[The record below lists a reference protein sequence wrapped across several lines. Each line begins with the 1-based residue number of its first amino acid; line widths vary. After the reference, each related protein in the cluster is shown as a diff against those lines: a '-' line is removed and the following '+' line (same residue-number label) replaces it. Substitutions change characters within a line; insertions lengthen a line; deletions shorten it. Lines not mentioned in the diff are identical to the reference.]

1 MKNNEASIF
10 IFIASIFIGILISSS
25 ITFGNTKK
33 TVYLNS
39 KQYQDVYRERSK
51 LISDINDLREQ
62 YFDSKQKI
70 IDFSKTTNDISE
82 TNTQMQDELKLYRMA
97 LGKVDIEG
105 EGVEI
110 ILNDSGGEFT
120 GTVKSSNNVGE
131 MLHDYDIRYVLNALK
146 SAGAE
151 AISVNGQRV
160 LSNSEIY
167 CNAEFILINGIKTG
181 APFNIK
187 AIGDEDKLKSY
198 MLADGS
204 YLKFLEMRSNG
215 NIKFKLSTNS
225 DVKMFSSNNNI
236 KYKNMSAK

>member
-1 MKNNEASIF
+1 MKNNEAAIF

-39 KQYQDVYRERSK
+39 KQYQDVYRNRSK
-51 LISDINDLREQ
+51 LISDINDLGEQ
-62 YFDSKQKI
+62 YFDLKQKI
-70 IDFSKTTNDISE
+70 SDFSKATDNISE
-82 TNTQMQDELKLYRMA
+82 ANRQMKDELTIYRMA
-97 LGKVDIEG
+97 LGNIDIEG
-105 EGVEI
+105 EGVEVS
-110 ILNDSGGEFT
+110 LNDSGGEFT
-120 GTVKSSNNVGE
+120 GTVKGYNNVLE

-151 AISVNGQRV
+151 AVSINGQRV

-187 AIGDEDKLKSY
+187 AIGDTDKLKSY

-204 YLKFLEMRSNG
+204 YLKYLEMRSNG

-225 DVKMFSSNNNI
+225 DVKIFSSANNI
-236 KYKNMSAK
+236 RYKNMSSK

>member
-10 IFIASIFIGILISSS
+10 IFIASIFVGILISSS

-39 KQYQDVYRERSK
+39 KQYQDVYRNRSK

-62 YFDSKQKI
+62 YFDVKKKI
-70 IDFSKTTNDISE
+70 DDFIKTTNDVSE
-82 TNTQMQDELKLYRMA
+82 TNKQMKDELTLYRMA
-97 LGKVDIEG
+97 LGNVDIEG
-105 EGVEI
+105 EGIELT
-110 ILNDSGGEFT
+110 LNDSGGEFT
-120 GTVKSSNNVGE
+120 GTVKGYNDVGE

-167 CNAEFILINGIKTG
+167 CNAEFILINGVKTG

-198 MLADGS
+198 MLADGN
-204 YLKFLEMRSNG
+204 YLNYLEMRSHN

-225 DVKMFSSNNNI
+225 DIKIFSSNNNI
-236 KYKNMSAK
+236 RYKDMNSK

>member
-10 IFIASIFIGILISSS
+10 IFIASIFVGILISSS

-39 KQYQDVYRERSK
+39 KQYQDVYRNRSK
-51 LISDINDLREQ
+51 LIGDINDLREQ
-62 YFDSKQKI
+62 YFDLKQKI
-70 IDFSKTTNDISE
+70 DDFIKTTNNISE
-82 TNTQMQDELKLYRMA
+82 TNKQMKDELTLYRMA
-97 LGKVDIEG
+97 LGNVDIEG
-105 EGVEI
+105 EGIELT
-110 ILNDSGGEFT
+110 LNDSGGEFT
-120 GTVKSSNNVGE
+120 GTVKGYNDVGE

-167 CNAEFILINGIKTG
+167 CNAEFILINGVKTG

-198 MLADGS
+198 MLADGN
-204 YLKFLEMRSNG
+204 YLRYLEMRSHN
-215 NIKFKLSTNS
+215 NISFKLSTNS
-225 DVKMFSSNNNI
+225 DVKIFSSNNNI
-236 KYKNMSAK
+236 RYKDMSPR

>member
-10 IFIASIFIGILISSS
+10 IFIASIFIGILISSG

-39 KQYQDVYRERSK
+39 KQYQDVYRNRSK
-51 LISDINDLREQ
+51 LISDINDLGEQ
-62 YFDSKQKI
+62 YFDLKQKI
-70 IDFSKTTNDISE
+70 NDFSKTTDNISE
-82 TNTQMQDELKLYRMA
+82 ANKQMKDELTIYRMA

-110 ILNDSGGEFT
+110 SLNDSGGEFT
-120 GTVKSSNNVGE
+120 GTVKASNSVLQ
-131 MLHDYDIRYVLNALK
+131 MLHDYDVRYVINALK

-151 AISVNGQRV
+151 AISINGQRI
-160 LSNSEIY
+160 LSNSEVY
-167 CNAEFILINGIKTG
+167 CNAEFILINGVKTG

-187 AIGDEDKLKSY
+187 AIGDSDKLKSY

-204 YLKFLEMRSNG
+204 YLKYLGMRSNG
-215 NIKFKLSTNS
+215 NIKFKLNTNS
-225 DVKMFSSNNNI
+225 DVKIFSSDNNVR
-236 KYKNMSAK
+236 YKNMSMK